1 MPRPPRVQI
10 AAGLYHVTARGNV
23 GAPIHLDDHD
33 RRRFLDV
40 LEDVVSRF
48 RWLCHT
54 YCLMSNHFHLLVTT
68 PSPSIAS
75 GMQRLNGLYAQSFNR
90 RHSRKGHLFEGRYAA
105 RIVASERHL
114 LESCRYIVFNP
125 VRAELCGSPADWP
138 WSSYRALAGL
148 DAGRPFL
155 AERGFSAFSRTTGG
169 RPVNATTPSWRQPA
183 AERRQP
189 RRSR

>member
-1 MPRPPRVQI
+1 
-10 AAGLYHVTARGNV
+10 V
-23 GAPIHLDDHD
+23 GAPIYLDDHD

-114 LESCRYIVFNP
+114 LESRRYIVLNP

-155 AERGFSAFSRTTGG
+155 AERWLLSLFADDRRTARERYNAFVEAAG
-169 RPVNATTPSWRQPA
+169 R
-183 AERRQP
+183 
-189 RRSR
+189 